1 MKWKEGEE
9 QLKNLLSTEQDAGAS
24 ETRGPSH
31 HGDTDNTF
39 VKNKC
44 S

>member
-24 ETRGPSH
+24 VGIS
-31 HGDTDNTF
+31 GD
-39 VKNKC
+39 KKAL
-44 S
+44 